1 MQEITQLA
9 FAQLTPTDQLVV
21 QLVKPRTRAV
31 ERSLHRTVVRVVW
44 PLQPTVIDARE
55 FPETAAVV
63 VRLFAGAATELC
75 RIRATYRTCCEN
87 AIWRRVRPWAYK
99 SAARLMSTAPP

>member
-1 MQEITQLA
+1 VQEITQLA

-21 QLVKPRTRAV
+21 QLVRPRTPAV

-44 PLQPTVIDARE
+44 PLQPMAVDARE

-63 VRLFAGAATELC
+63 VKLFAGAATELS
-75 RIRATYRTCCEN
+75 RIRATYRD
-87 AIWRRVRPWAYK
+87 
-99 SAARLMSTAPP
+99 LL